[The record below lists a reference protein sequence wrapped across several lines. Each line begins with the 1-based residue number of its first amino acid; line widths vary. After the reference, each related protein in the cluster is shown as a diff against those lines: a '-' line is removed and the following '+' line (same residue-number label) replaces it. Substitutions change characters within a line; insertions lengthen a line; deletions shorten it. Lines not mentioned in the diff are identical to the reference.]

1 MEDMTYTDLILQK
14 RMQLMFFDSTY
25 ELFVRKAIEESV
37 HYEYTDEEIET
48 ANEAALELERLAS
61 EQEVTVDYYIEEFLT
76 S

>member
-1 MEDMTYTDLILQK
+1 
-14 RMQLMFFDSTY
+14 MFFDSTY
-25 ELFVRKAIEESV
+25 ELFARKAIEESV

>member
-1 MEDMTYTDLILQK
+1 
-14 RMQLMFFDSTY
+14 MFFDSTY

-37 HYEYTDEEIET
+37 YYEYTDEEIET